1 MTIVLVIDVFDQKK
15 NGTTMSAR
23 RFAELL
29 RERGHEVRVISTG
42 KPEKDKY
49 VVKTV
54 RPPIIN
60 SLCEKQSF
68 QFAKADKKV
77 IREAL
82 KGADVVHL
90 YMAFPLEIKALREA
104 RKMGIPC
111 TGAFHIQPENITYN
125 INMKRAEWLAW
136 IIYRLFRRFYNKL
149 DHVHCPSEFIAS
161 QLKKHKYKAKLH
173 VISNGITKE
182 FVPDK
187 EVMEQN
193 KIKNRID
200 VLMIGRLSPEKR
212 QDLAIEA
219 VKLSKYS
226 SRIHLHFAG
235 FGPMEKEYKKM
246 ASTLHNPAT
255 FNFYDQKDLINL
267 IHSCDLYVHTS
278 EIEIEAIACIEA
290 ISCGLVPVIANSK
303 KSAAKQFALDE
314 RSLFESGNAQDLA
327 DKIDYWIEN
336 PDEKKRM
343 SEKYVLYSRNYDI
356 NKSIDKAEAM
366 FMEAIR
372 DAR

>member
-1 MTIVLVIDVFDQKK
+1 
-15 NGTTMSAR
+15 
-23 RFAELL
+23 
-29 RERGHEVRVISTG
+29 
-42 KPEKDKY
+42 
-49 VVKTV
+49 
-54 RPPIIN
+54 
-60 SLCEKQSF
+60 
-68 QFAKADKKV
+68 
-77 IREAL
+77 
-82 KGADVVHL
+82 
-90 YMAFPLEIKALREA
+90 
-104 RKMGIPC
+104 
-111 TGAFHIQPENITYN
+111 
-125 INMKRAEWLAW
+125 
-136 IIYRLFRRFYNKL
+136 
-149 DHVHCPSEFIAS
+149 
-161 QLKKHKYKAKLH
+161 
-173 VISNGITKE
+173 
-182 FVPDK
+182 
-187 EVMEQN
+187 
-193 KIKNRID
+193 
-200 VLMIGRLSPEKR
+200 
-212 QDLAIEA
+212 
-219 VKLSKYS
+219 
-226 SRIHLHFAG
+226 
-235 FGPMEKEYKKM
+235 MEKEYKKM

-314 RSLFESGNAQDLA
+314 RSLFESGNAQDLD

>member
-1 MTIVLVIDVFDQKK
+1 M
-15 NGTTMSAR
+15 
-23 RFAELL
+23 
-29 RERGHEVRVISTG
+29 
-42 KPEKDKY
+42 
-49 VVKTV
+49 
-54 RPPIIN
+54 
-60 SLCEKQSF
+60 
-68 QFAKADKKV
+68 
-77 IREAL
+77 
-82 KGADVVHL
+82 
-90 YMAFPLEIKALREA
+90 
-104 RKMGIPC
+104 
-111 TGAFHIQPENITYN
+111 
-125 INMKRAEWLAW
+125 
-136 IIYRLFRRFYNKL
+136 
-149 DHVHCPSEFIAS
+149 
-161 QLKKHKYKAKLH
+161 
-173 VISNGITKE
+173 
-182 FVPDK
+182 PDK

>member
-1 MTIVLVIDVFDQKK
+1 MTIVLVIDIFDQKK

-29 RERGHEVRVISTG
+29 RARGHEVRVLSTG
-42 KPEKDKY
+42 QPEKDKY
-49 VVKTV
+49 IVKTV
-54 RPPIIN
+54 KPPIIN

-68 QFAKADKKV
+68 QFAKAERKV

-90 YMAFPLEIKALREA
+90 YMAWPLEMRALKEA

-125 INMKRAEWLAW
+125 INMKKAEWLAW
-136 IIYRLFRRFYNKL
+136 VIYRLFRRFYNKL

-161 QLKKHKYKAKLH
+161 QLKKHNYKAKLH

-182 FVPDK
+182 FAPDK
-187 EVMEQN
+187 EIMEQN
-193 KIKNRID
+193 KNKSRID
-200 VLMIGRLSPEKR
+200 ILMIGRLSPEKR
-212 QDLAIEA
+212 QDLVIKAA
-219 VKLSKYS
+219 KLSKFS
-226 SRIHLHFAG
+226 SKIHLHFAG
-235 FGPMEKEYKKM
+235 TGPMEKEYKKM